1 MYALSVCLITIF
13 IVYSM
18 ARLYERERKRREP
31 VQNMSCFIG
40 IESQKFQ

>member
-1 MYALSVCLITIF
+1 MLLVYALLPFLSCIPWQDD
-13 IVYSM
+13 M
-18 ARLYERERKRREP
+18 RERKRRKP